1 MEQNINI
8 NAQNGSKFL
17 SLLTAIKGV
26 FYYAWAGFNV
36 IFINPIKGISSSTKE
51 DEKIT
56 KEVNNAISKAHIVKQ
71 DTFLEKLWKNTS
83 LYKKGQKQL
92 EKEKQE
98 LAAILASEEGTRRQ
112 EKPVTYRYKVRDSK
126 GRIEQDTFLG
136 ASMADCNN
144 FLVNEGYEVISIKYG
159 KQIEFLFGQSSILGA
174 KKFSTK
180 DLIFWLTQL
189 STYIKSGIP
198 LTDSMRILSKQMGN
212 KDKNKKRIFN
222 AIIYELTLG
231 ESFSNALA
239 KQGNIFPPLLI
250 NMLKAAEATGEL
262 EETLDDMANYYD
274 EIDKTRRAMIA
285 SLTYPII
292 VMVFATGVIC
302 FILMYVVPQF
312 VQIYET
318 SGIEITGL
326 TLFVVNVANFL
337 TNNFTSIIFV
347 LIITVIVLILL
358 YKNVKAFRRRCQV
371 LAMKTPVIKNLIIYN
386 EVTIF
391 SKTFASLLKNNV
403 FITESIDILVKV
415 TQNEIYKEIMLDTI
429 NNIAKGDKISD
440 AFRDHWAVP
449 DVAYYMI
456 VTGESTGELS
466 QMMERVSSYFQDLHS
481 NTVNT
486 LKSFIEPIMIVVLA
500 VIVGGV
506 ILSVLIPMFDMY
518 GQIAM

>member
-1 MEQNINI
+1 MGLEENNSGNNTIFNTI
-8 NAQNGSKFL
+8 L
-17 SLLTAIKGV
+17 SV
-26 FYYAWAGFNV
+26 FHYAWVGFNV
-36 IFINPIKGISSSTKE
+36 VLLNPLKGISFKNE
-51 DEKIT
+51 DST
-56 KEVNNAISKAHIVKQ
+56 KEVNNAIAKAHIIKE
-71 DTFLEKLWKNTS
+71 DTFLEKMWKNS
-83 LYKKGQKQL
+83 SIYKKQQENI

-98 LAAILASEEGTRRQ
+98 LARILASEEGTRRQ
-112 EKPVTYRYKVRDSK
+112 DKPITYRYKVRDSK
-126 GRIEQDTFLG
+126 GKIEQDTFLG

-144 FLVNEGYEVISIKYG
+144 FLLNEGYEVISIKYG
-159 KQIEFLFGQSSILGA
+159 KQIEFLYGQTSILGA
-174 KKFSTK
+174 NKLSTK

-198 LTDSMRILSKQMGN
+198 LTDSMRILAKQMGK
-212 KDKNKKRIFN
+212 KDKNKRRIFN

-262 EETLDDMANYYD
+262 EETLDDMSNYYD
-274 EIDKTRRAMIA
+274 ELDKTRRAMISA
-285 SLTYPII
+285 LTYPTI
-292 VMVFATGVIC
+292 VFVFAIGVIC

-318 SGIEITGL
+318 SGIAITGL
-326 TLFVVNVANFL
+326 TLFVISVAEFL
-337 TNNFTSIIFV
+337 TNNFITLVLIIIIA
-347 LIITVIVLILL
+347 IITVIAL

-371 LAMKTPVIKNLIIYN
+371 FLMRMPVIKNVIIYN

-391 SKTFASLLKNNV
+391 TKTFASLLKNNV

-440 AFRDHWAVP
+440 SFKDHWAVP
-449 DVAYYMI
+449 DVAYFMI
-456 VTGESTGELS
+456 VTGESTGELAK
-466 QMMERVSSYFQDLHS
+466 MMERVSSYFQDLHA

-486 LKSFIEPIMIVVLA
+486 LKSFIEPVMIIFLA

-506 ILSVLIPMFDMY
+506 ILSVIIPMFDMY
-518 GQIAM
+518 GQLAM